1 MIEWEFVA
9 PMLLSIVVV
18 LTVGGVV
25 LLRPLTQRLVE
36 LIEVV
41 TREKGTPQLQE
52 DIGRIGDLLE
62 TMNSR
67 MRLLEERQDFTD
79 SLLDAQR
86 PASRAELPPVTRSTT
101 AQQD

>member
-9 PMLLSIVVV
+9 SMILSVVLV

-36 LIEVV
+36 LIDVM
-41 TREKGTPQLQE
+41 TREKGQPRLQE

-79 SLLDAQR
+79 SLLNAQR
-86 PASRAELPPVTRSTT
+86 QVPPAELPPATPTTT